1 MKASVT
7 RRQYYSSEV
16 NTSVTV
22 YAEPGYSDIS
32 LGGHISFF
40 NYKLRSALLNT
51 LDTTFFTQCN
61 GIGVMAH
68 TTAHQN
74 NLNTTTAAGIGR
86 TGFLV
91 GVQTQ
96 DGVTTSATGGMVPTD
111 FAVGSFF
118 SLGSSGGG
126 IGNSNTFRTTSCRF
140 IEGGLVNVLVN
151 NTGNPT
157 EAVVDSVNIFMS
169 GAGVT
174 SALIKQ
180 QIGTAATGT
189 TCRVTCGFTPDI
201 IFAIGS
207 RYAGSSGQGIAT
219 GFAMRTPGAGITSI
233 QAQGSVA
240 RTEDT
245 GSANMY
251 QLNRVKDNRILAF
264 APTQSTFPVGQVE
277 LEVLQMTAN
286 GFVYAVRNV
295 SVSAGQRFAFLC
307 IKTDKRYYGSIFST
321 STVTGAASINLGFTP
336 CVVFGAVTGA
346 SLTTGTNYSARN
358 EESNSWTFFAGTG
371 GTNYSKNKYGVGT
384 ITTTSGSLV
393 TTGTGTSFRS
403 RMSEGDRIYDTSNTF
418 IGTIAAIN
426 SNTNLTLTANA
437 AAVVTN
443 SNFYYTSPAQF
454 SVVFGNEFGNT
465 ASQQYNGIFDQSLI
479 IFTSTAATQSQ
490 LVTAAITAPTF
501 NREPEILYN
510 YSTATATGR
519 WGYVIAFEGDNNGR
533 RRGGSSDG

>member
-7 RRQYYSSEV
+7 RRQYYSSEI

-74 NLNTTTAAGIGR
+74 NLNTTTAAGLGR

-91 GVQTQ
+91 GAQTQ
-96 DGVTTSATGGMVPTD
+96 DGLGTSATGGMVPTD
-111 FAVGSFF
+111 FANGSFF
-118 SLGSSGGG
+118 ALGSTGGG
-126 IGNSNTFRTTSCRF
+126 IGNSNTFRTLDC
-140 IEGGLVNVLVN
+140 ILINGGLVNRLAN

-180 QIGTAATGT
+180 AIGTAAAGT
-189 TCRVTCGFTPDI
+189 TCVVTCGFTPDI

-207 RYAGSSGQGIAT
+207 RYAGSGGQGIAS
-219 GFAMRTPGAGITSI
+219 GFAMRTPGVGITSI
-233 QAQGSVA
+233 QAQGSVG

-264 APTQSTFPVGQVE
+264 APTQATFASNQNE

-286 GFVYAVRNV
+286 GFVYAVRNA
-295 SVSAGQRFAFLC
+295 SATAGQRFAFLC
-307 IKTDKRYYGSIFST
+307 IKTDKRYFGTTFST
-321 STVTGAASINLGFTP
+321 NTATGAASINLGFTP
-336 CVVFGAVTGA
+336 CVVFGAATGA
-346 SLTTGTNYSARN
+346 TSATGTNVYSARN
-358 EESNSWTFFAGTG
+358 ADSNSWTYFAGTG
-371 GTNYSKNKYGVGT
+371 GTNYSKNKYGNGT
-384 ITTTSGSLV
+384 ITTTTASPV
-393 TTGTGTSFRS
+393 VTGTGTSFFS
-403 RMSEGDRIYDTSNTF
+403 RMSEGDRIYDTTNTF

-426 SNTNLTLTANA
+426 SNTNLTLTANT
-437 AAVVTN
+437 AAVVTG

-465 ASQQYNGIFDQSLI
+465 TSQQYNGIFDQSLI

-510 YSTATATGR
+510 YTTAAAAGR

-533 RRGGSSDG
+533 RRGGLI